1 MNRSNCNKISLMF
14 VGVVVALV
22 LGGGSANADFTL
34 GEPIHLGPPISSPY
48 EEGMNCITTDGLEM
62 YLACQGRGGYGI
74 WDIFVSRRATVNDDW
89 GELENLG
96 ATINTGQSDV
106 HPSLS
111 VDGLEMYFTSFYRSG
126 GYGDG
131 DTWVARRAT
140 RNDPWGPPENLG
152 RVVNSWVWDHAPRIS
167 ADGLELHFS
176 STRPGGY
183 GAEDLWVAKRATKN
197 DPWQAPV
204 NLGPLVNSSASEDFP
219 TLSPDGLLLVFSEY
233 PSRPLRPGG
242 YGGPDIW
249 VARRASPSDPWGT
262 PVNLGPI
269 VNTTRLDVVMTF
281 SPDGLALYFNSTRP
295 GGLGGTFGDP
305 YRAPIIPIV
314 DFTGDGKVA
323 VEDLAVLIDN
333 WGQSEPL
340 CDIGPMPWGDGIVD
354 RQDLEVLMNSWGCE
368 AQDDTLLAHWK
379 LDETEGMIAFDSA
392 GQNDGTVL
400 GLPAWQPAGGAVDG
414 ALGFDGMTFVTTDPV
429 LDPSNGAFSVFAW
442 VKDGAP
448 GQVLVSQATGMNWLL
463 ADPTDGCLMTEAK
476 SSSRFGCTLCSQTVI
491 TDGNWHRVGLVWNG
505 ATRSLY
511 VDDVLVAEDTHSRLG
526 SCSGGLNLGCGAS
539 MASGT
544 FFSGLVDDVRVY
556 NRAVKP

>member
-1 MNRSNCNKISLMF
+1 MSRPNCERIRLML
-14 VGVVVALV
+14 VAVVAVMV
-22 LGGGSANADFTL
+22 LGGGSANADFTF
-34 GEPIHLGPPISSPY
+34 GAPVHLGPPISSPN
-48 EEGMNCITTDGLEM
+48 EEGINCITTDGLEM
-62 YLACQGRGGYGI
+62 YMACQGRGGYGI

-111 VDGLEMYFTSFYRSG
+111 SDDLEMYFTSFDRPG
-126 GYGDG
+126 GYGNS
-131 DTWVARRAT
+131 DTWVARRPT

-152 RVVNSWVWDHAPRIS
+152 PVVNSSVWDHAPRIS

-176 STRPGGY
+176 STRAGGY

-249 VARRASPSDPWGT
+249 IARRANPSDPWGT
-262 PVNLGPI
+262 PVNAGPI
-269 VNTTRLDVVMTF
+269 VNTTGLDVVMTF
-281 SPDGLALYFNSTRP
+281 SPDGLTLYFCSTRP
-295 GGLGGTFGDP
+295 GGLGGKTFGDT

-314 DFTGDGKVA
+314 DYNGDGKVA

-354 RQDLEVLMNSWGCE
+354 RQDLEVLMNYWGCE
-368 AQDDTLLAHWK
+368 APDGTLLAHWK

-392 GQNDGTVL
+392 GSHDG
-400 GLPAWQPAGGAVDG
+400 PAARW
-414 ALGFDGMTFVTTDPV
+414 
-429 LDPSNGAFSVFAW
+429 
-442 VKDGAP
+442 
-448 GQVLVSQATGMNWLL
+448 TG
-463 ADPTDGCLMTEAK
+463 
-476 SSSRFGCTLCSQTVI
+476 R
-491 TDGNWHRVGLVWNG
+491 WNSTG
-505 ATRSLY
+505 
-511 VDDVLVAEDTHSRLG
+511 
-526 SCSGGLNLGCGAS
+526 
-539 MASGT
+539 
-544 FFSGLVDDVRVY
+544 
-556 NRAVKP
+556 